1 MKMNMKMSHALS
13 RPLRHPAARGAATF
27 AFVSCLIGASLL
39 LSAPAWSAPAP
50 VVPGAGTILQS
61 VQPLAPPSVSPSET
75 GLKLDQQR
83 SGDWP
88 PTAPFVVTQLQIS
101 GNTVFDTALLH
112 DLVKDGEGKS
122 LTLAEIGALAERI
135 TTYYHQHGY
144 PLARAIVPA
153 QKIEGG
159 IVLIQVLE
167 ARYGKIGLNNSS
179 KVDSRLL
186 QSTLT
191 PLQGGALIGQ
201 AALDHTLLLLSDIP
215 GVAIQSSLKPGAA
228 VGSSDLETAVIA
240 TAAVVGSVMLDND
253 GSRYTG
259 RARATGRISLL
270 NPLNHGDVLSFTAMS
285 GGSDLHYGQAYYD
298 TLLDGVGTRV
308 GGSYSALSYTLG
320 DTLSNLGGHGT
331 ATVASLWLSRP
342 FIRSLATNLYGKFAL
357 DRAVLHDRI
366 DASAT
371 QTDRHL
377 LNATWSAYGD
387 QHDGWLAGGVSTW
400 RVALISGEVT
410 FENGSAQTAD
420 AATANTDGRY
430 VKYALS
436 GVRLQTLSERDT
448 LYVALSGQGANGN
461 LDASQK
467 MVAGGS
473 DTVRA
478 YDSSVLSGDE
488 GLLTTIELRHSLG
501 WQLPGYWQAIAFV
514 DSQHLKINHSPWANG
529 QNTAT
534 LSGAG
539 VGLNWSGANNWSARL
554 SVATRI
560 GNLPSLLATAAA
572 TRGWI
577 EINKG
582 F

>member
-1 MKMNMKMSHALS
+1 MNHSLS
-13 RPLRHPAARGAATF
+13 RPLRHHAARGAATF
-27 AFVSCLIGASLL
+27 ASSLIGASLL

-50 VVPGAGTILQS
+50 VIPGAGTILQS
-61 VQPLAPPSVSPSET
+61 VKPLAPPSVSPSET

-83 SGDWP
+83 SSDWP

-112 DLVKDGEGKS
+112 ELVKDGEGKS

-153 QKIEGG
+153 QKIDGG

-191 PLQGGALIGQ
+191 PLQSGALIGQ
-201 AALDHTLLLLSDIP
+201 AELDHTLLLLSDIP
-215 GVAIQSSLKPGAA
+215 GVAIRSSLKPGAA
-228 VGSSDLETAVIA
+228 VGSSDLETEVTA
-240 TAAVVGSVMLDND
+240 TAAVVGSVMLDNG

-259 RARATGRISLL
+259 RTRATGRISLL

-320 DTLSNLGGHGT
+320 DTLSDLGGHGT
-331 ATVASLWLSRP
+331 AAVTSLWLSRP
-342 FIRSLATNLYGKFAL
+342 FIRSPATNLYGKFAL

-436 GVRLQTLSERDT
+436 GVRLQTLSERDS

-488 GLLTTIELRHSLG
+488 GLLATIELRHTLG

-514 DSQHLKINHSPWANG
+514 DSQYLKINQSPWANG

-539 VGLNWSGANNWSARL
+539 VGLNWSGAGGWSAKL
-554 SVATRI
+554 SVAKRI